1 MKYGKS
7 PNNNITPAFNAK
19 TEANKSRDESQ
30 SPNRDFN
37 ITPDLELVDP
47 EQNDK
52 QGTAVFG
59 NELQPFAEEFPNTIA
74 ESGIV

>member
-19 TEANKSRDESQ
+19 TVTNKSRDESQ
-30 SPNRDFN
+30 SPNRDFV

-47 EQNDK
+47 EDK
-52 QGTAVFG
+52 RGTAVFG

-74 ESGIV
+74 ESSIV